1 MGGVERM
8 TVNPEEMLERQ
19 IASLRAEITSRFD
32 ALDTKMDKYATKES
46 VKYLTG
52 IIIGIFLL
60 ILTLHGVG
68 DTLSS
73 LSQVMK

>member
-1 MGGVERM
+1 M

-32 ALDTKMDKYATKES
+32 ALDSKMDKYATKES

-73 LSQVMK
+73 LTQVMK

>member
-1 MGGVERM
+1 M

-32 ALDTKMDKYATKES
+32 ALDSKMDKYATKES

>member
-1 MGGVERM
+1 M

-19 IASLRAEITSRFD
+19 IASLRSEITARFD

-73 LSQVMK
+73 LTQVMK

>member
-1 MGGVERM
+1 M